1 MGQHKDKERN
11 DAQTTRIIEACVA
24 AAKDP
29 RIPLDIALDAEG
41 GHPGNVKRLLA
52 DGITPASI
60 ARLLN
65 YHYAYQTFAAVEKG
79 ARAYVLRLAD
89 GHNYTPNTVVWEGP
103 R

>member
-1 MGQHKDKERN
+1 M
-11 DAQTTRIIEACVA
+11 A
-24 AAKDP
+24 AARDP
-29 RIPLDIALDAEG
+29 RIPLGIALDAEG
-41 GHPGNVKRLLA
+41 VHPSNIKRLQA

-65 YHYAYQTFAAVEKG
+65 YHYTYQTFAAVEKG
-79 ARAYVLRLAD
+79 DRAYVLRLAD